1 MSATGPPRGANYALS
16 GGSAA
21 ADAASVGDDP
31 LEAERILRHWHEAVP
46 NDRLAHLVKDASRA
60 FVRALQSRLVVHG
73 VPFGHWT
80 FLRILWETDGLTQRE
95 LSAEAGVMEPTTHVA
110 LNAMERLGYI
120 RRRQVAHN
128 RRNVY
133 VHLTAQGRALKSA
146 LVPLAEG
153 VNEMGLAGIAAT
165 DIATTR
171 RVLIAI
177 IDNLAQHRIASP
189 PPQRGPRSRRAR
201 DPLNRGSK
209 R

>member
-1 MSATGPPRGANYALS
+1 
-16 GGSAA
+16 
-21 ADAASVGDDP
+21 
-31 LEAERILRHWHEAVP
+31 
-46 NDRLAHLVKDASRA
+46 
-60 FVRALQSRLVVHG
+60 
-73 VPFGHWT
+73 
-80 FLRILWETDGLTQRE
+80 
-95 LSAEAGVMEPTTHVA
+95 MEPTTHVA

-153 VNEMGLAGIAAT
+153 VNEMGLAGIAAP

>member
-1 MSATGPPRGANYALS
+1 
-16 GGSAA
+16 
-21 ADAASVGDDP
+21 
-31 LEAERILRHWHEAVP
+31 
-46 NDRLAHLVKDASRA
+46 
-60 FVRALQSRLVVHG
+60 
-73 VPFGHWT
+73 
-80 FLRILWETDGLTQRE
+80 
-95 LSAEAGVMEPTTHVA
+95 MEPTTHVA

-120 RRRQVAHN
+120 RRRRVAHN